1 MNKTDFIAE
10 LAKKTGL
17 STADSEKVNEVIES
31 NNLLGNAAKIVS
43 QIAAKL
49 NISEEQAQDILA
61 KAKDIIGG
69 GIMGKIKNP
78 FGGQ

>member
-17 STADSEKVNEVIES
+17 SAADSEKVNEVIES

>member
-1 MNKTDFIAE
+1 MNKTDFIA
-10 LAKKTGL
+10 
-17 STADSEKVNEVIES
+17 
-31 NNLLGNAAKIVS
+31 NAAKIIS
-43 QIAAKL
+43 QIAEKL

-69 GIMGKIKNP
+69 GIMDKIKNP

>member
-17 STADSEKVNEVIES
+17 SAADSEKVNEVIES

-49 NISEEQAQDILA
+49 NILA

-69 GIMGKIKNP
+69 GIMDKIKNP

>member
-10 LAKKTGL
+10 LCKKTGL
-17 STADSEKVNEVIES
+17 STEDGSKVN
-31 NNLLGNAAKIVS
+31 NNLLGNAAKIIS
-43 QIAAKL
+43 QIAEKL

-69 GIMGKIKNP
+69 GIMDKIKNP